1 MREQQ
6 RLRDFLRNGRSEIR
20 SVRGSVQ
27 ALTDVRWRGMAA
39 NVTRFN
45 NSIYLYDIY
54 K

>member
-27 ALTDVRWRGMAA
+27 ALTDVLWRGMAVKCGTEILCTA
-39 NVTRFN
+39 
-45 NSIYLYDIY
+45 
-54 K
+54 

>member
-27 ALTDVRWRGMAA
+27 ALTDVRWRGMAVKCGTEILCTA
-39 NVTRFN
+39 
-45 NSIYLYDIY
+45 
-54 K
+54 